1 MSGPHS
7 AGKGDKPRPVD
18 YDKYSRNWDGID
30 WRKKPVET
38 EPRTLADNEEAV
50 AVMTGA
56 IHLTDGNRRPHTA
69 AKDVCL
75 HYDTHLTDTENDLNE
90 QMQEDD
96 LRPY

>member
-38 EPRTLADNEEAV
+38 EPRVLSESEEAI
-50 AVMTGA
+50 AA
-56 IHLTDGNRRPHTA
+56 IKFFISQTDGNRRPYIA

-75 HYDTHLTDTENDLNE
+75 NYDPHLTDTENDLNE